1 MHRSRPI
8 QSVAARRRLPLVA
21 TGLIAAAVLAVLP
34 GRLADAVRAP
44 IAAGLAPAQRG
55 LAVVRKAGS
64 DGLVRVRAQLAGAE
78 AAAQREAENQHLA
91 EENRQLKAE
100 LQAARDQVR
109 LLAGSEP
116 ANPPL
121 LTAECISARVLGA
134 AAQSY
139 LARNQLLDAGRLQGV
154 EPGDTVLRPA
164 TPLVDRGMNV
174 GVDNGNLVLAGSC
187 VWGKVTW
194 VGSHTS
200 TVCPMTE
207 PGYRDLVRLA
217 TPAGQGRSL
226 RLGAKG
232 MLEGTGEALA
242 RLRMIETTEPVA
254 EGDLVVSMA
263 GQGFVDMPLMCG
275 KVVRVESPHGAGHW
289 EIWVAPAAGELPGTV
304 SILRPAAEAQ
314 ELVRRQDRSAASTN
328 SE

>member
-21 TGLIAAAVLAVLP
+21 TGLIVAAVLAVLP
-34 GRLADAVRAP
+34 GRLADAVKAP

-55 LAVVRKAGS
+55 LAVVRRAGS
-64 DGLVRVRAQLAGAE
+64 DGLVRVHAQLGGAQ
-78 AAAQREAENQHLA
+78 AAAQREAENHRLA

-109 LLAGSEP
+109 LLAGEP

-139 LARNQLLDAGRLQGV
+139 LARNQLLDVGHWQGV
-154 EPGDTVLRPA
+154 ERGDTVLRPA
-164 TPLVDRGMNV
+164 TPLVDRGMSA
-174 GVDNGNLVLAGSC
+174 GVDSGNLVLAGSC
-187 VWGKVTW
+187 VWGKVAW

-263 GQGFVDMPLMCG
+263 GQGFVDMPLVCG

-289 EIWVAPAAGELPGTV
+289 EIWVAPAAGEMPDTV
-304 SILRPAAEAQ
+304 AILRPGAEPL
-314 ELVRRQDRSAASTN
+314 ELVRRQDRPAASTN